1 MRPGPRPCGFRL
13 PPLSASC
20 WLARATLS
28 FRVDSRFI
36 LVTLLV
42 KLGVAAAVSS
52 AVVRSRYFKEL
63 LFQEE
68 RTFAQK
74 MHLMLFIVTPFA
86 LGVLVRV
93 SVRNFHAADLSVEMA
108 ILLGVIG
115 GRVVGGVG
123 GMILGLAALYNG
135 EMFALP
141 FDTLVGLVAGMLRN
155 AAPDKEYIWTFTP
168 FMDLSLYRWIRR
180 NLPFPRMDWQTL
192 FFLFILATQLART
205 ELGRALPRQFFY
217 IPAPTWTTLLAA
229 YASTVACVAIPLK
242 IWNNTRIE
250 MKLQVQERLLLQ
262 ARMEALQSQINP
274 HFLFNTLNSIA
285 SLVRF
290 DPDMA
295 RVLIVKLASI
305 MRRLQRR
312 GDAFVRLS
320 DEVEFIDDYLDIE
333 VVRFGRDKLR
343 VIKDLDPAT
352 LDTIVPSMVLQPL
365 VENSIK
371 HGLAPR
377 IEGGSVTLRSRLAD
391 GFLVVEVQDDGVGMA
406 LASDS
411 AVVAPGSGIGM
422 SNVAERLKVL
432 YGEAASMTIS
442 SADGKGTVVVL
453 RVPVLMSVDAGES
466 AGTVAYEAR
475 SSTQR

>member
-1 MRPGPRPCGFRL
+1 M
-13 PPLSASC
+13 
-20 WLARATLS
+20 
-28 FRVDSRFI
+28 DSRFI
-36 LVTLLV
+36 FVTLLV

-52 AVVRSRYFKEL
+52 AVVRSRNFKGL

-68 RTFAQK
+68 RTLQQK
-74 MHLMLFIVTPFA
+74 LHLMLFIVTPLA

-93 SVRNFHAADLSVEMA
+93 AVRNFQAADLSVEAA

-115 GRVVGGVG
+115 GRLVGAAG
-123 GMILGLAALYNG
+123 GAVLGLAALYNG
-135 EMFALP
+135 ELAALP
-141 FDTLVGLVAGMLRN
+141 FDTLVGFAAGMLRN
-155 AAPDKEYIWTFTP
+155 AAPDKEDIWAFTP
-168 FMDLSLYRWIRR
+168 FMDLSLYRWVRR
-180 NLPFPRMDWQTL
+180 NLPRPRMDWQTL
-192 FFLFILATQLART
+192 FFLFILATQLARM
-205 ELGRALPRQFFY
+205 ELGRELPHRFFC
-217 IPAPTWTTLLAA
+217 IPGTTWTALLAE
-229 YASTVACVAIPLK
+229 YATTVACVAIPLK

-305 MRRLQRR
+305 LRRLQRK
-312 GDAFVRLS
+312 GDAFVHLS

-343 VIKDLDPAT
+343 VVKELDPVT
-352 LDTIVPSMVLQPL
+352 LDMVVPTMVLQPL

-371 HGLAPR
+371 HGLSPR
-377 IEGGSVTLRSRLAD
+377 IEGGSITLRSRLAE
-391 GFLVVEVQDDGVGMA
+391 GFLVIEVQDDGVGMP
-406 LASDS
+406 LAGDN
-411 AVVAPGSGIGM
+411 AVVEPGSGIGI

-432 YGEAASMTIS
+432 YGDAATMTIS
-442 SADGKGTVVVL
+442 SADGQGTLVVL
-453 RVPVLMSVDAGES
+453 RVPVLVSVGASETAAS
-466 AGTVAYEAR
+466 LAYEAR

>member
-1 MRPGPRPCGFRL
+1 M
-13 PPLSASC
+13 
-20 WLARATLS
+20 
-28 FRVDSRFI
+28 DSRFI

-68 RTFAQK
+68 RTLQQK
-74 MHLMLFIVTPFA
+74 IHLTLFIATPFA

-93 SVRNFHAADLSVEMA
+93 AVRNFQAADLSVEAA

-115 GRVVGGVG
+115 GRVAGATGGAL
-123 GMILGLAALYNG
+123 LGLAALYNG
-135 EMFALP
+135 ELAALP
-141 FDTLVGLVAGMLRN
+141 FDMLVGFAGGMLRD
-155 AAPDKEYIWTFTP
+155 AAPNKEDIWAFTP
-168 FMDLSLYRWIRR
+168 FMDLSLYRWVRR
-180 NLPFPRMDWQTL
+180 NLPRPRMDWQSL
-192 FFLFILATQLART
+192 FFLYILATQLARMQ
-205 ELGRALPRQFFY
+205 LGRLLPRHFFS
-217 IPAPTWTTLLAA
+217 IPGPTWTTLLAQ
-229 YASTVACVAIPLK
+229 YATTVACVAIPLK

-305 MRRLQRR
+305 LRRLQRK
-312 GDAFVRLS
+312 GDAFVHLR

-343 VIKDLDPAT
+343 VVKDLEPVT
-352 LDTIVPSMVLQPL
+352 LDMVVPTMVLQPL

-377 IEGGSVTLRSRLAD
+377 IEGGSITLRSRLLE
-391 GFLVVEVQDDGVGMA
+391 GFLVVEVEDNGVGMP
-406 LASDS
+406 LAGEGTL
-411 AVVAPGSGIGM
+411 VEPGSGIGM

-432 YGEAASMTIS
+432 YGNAATMTIS
-442 SADGKGTVVVL
+442 SADGKGTLVVL
-453 RVPVLMSVDAGES
+453 RVPVLVSVDASE
-466 AGTVAYEAR
+466 AIATLAYDAR

>member
-1 MRPGPRPCGFRL
+1 M
-13 PPLSASC
+13 
-20 WLARATLS
+20 
-28 FRVDSRFI
+28 DSRFI
-36 LVTLLV
+36 LVTLLL

-52 AVVRSRYFKEL
+52 ALVRSRYFKAL

-68 RTFAQK
+68 RTLAQK
-74 MHLMLFIVTPFA
+74 LHLMLFIVIPFA
-86 LGVLVRV
+86 LGVLVRI
-93 SVRNFHAADLSVEMA
+93 SVRNFHAGDLSVEAA
-108 ILLGVIG
+108 ILMGVIG
-115 GRVVGGVG
+115 GRVAGGVG
-123 GMILGLAALYNG
+123 GALLGLAALYNH
-135 EMFALP
+135 ELAALP
-141 FDTLVGLVAGMLRN
+141 FDTFVGLVAGMLRN
-155 AAPDKEYIWTFTP
+155 AATDKEYIWTFTP

-192 FFLFILATQLART
+192 FFLFIMATQLARM
-205 ELGRALPRQFFY
+205 ELGRALPRQFFF
-217 IPAPTWTTLLAA
+217 IPGPTWTTLLAG
-229 YASTVACVAIPLK
+229 YATTLACVAIPLK

-305 MRRLQRR
+305 LRRLQRKS
-312 GDAFVRLS
+312 DAFVQLR
-320 DEVEFIDDYLDIE
+320 DEMEFINDYLDIE

-343 VIKDLDPAT
+343 VMKDLDPAT
-352 LDTIVPSMVLQPL
+352 LDMIVPTMVLQPL

-377 IEGGSVTLRSRLAD
+377 IEGGSITLRSRLSD
-391 GFLVVEVQDDGVGMA
+391 GFLVMEVQDDGVGVA
-406 LASDS
+406 LAGDS
-411 AVVAPGSGIGM
+411 AVVEPGTGIGM
-422 SNVAERLKVL
+422 SNVAERLKLL
-432 YGEAASMTIS
+432 YGDAATMTIS
-442 SADGKGTVVVL
+442 SAEGKGTLVVL
-453 RVPVLMSVDAGES
+453 RVPVLTAVDAVET
-466 AGTVAYEAR
+466 AGIVAYETG